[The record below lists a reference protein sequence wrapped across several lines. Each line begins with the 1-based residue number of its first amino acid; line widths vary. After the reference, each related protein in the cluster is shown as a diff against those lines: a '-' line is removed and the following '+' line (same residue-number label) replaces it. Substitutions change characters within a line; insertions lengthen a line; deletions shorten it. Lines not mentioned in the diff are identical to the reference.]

1 MKKFYFVLFFLA
13 ILAFSCSKDGLMDNN
28 QGIDQLNNASLKCTG
43 SVIKVYPG
51 PNDTQSLIDAFA
63 TATAIGKNAVVK
75 LMPGT
80 FKIGWIEVK
89 EFNGTFS
96 GSGKGKTIVT
106 NFPDLTP
113 DAVIAQNK
121 VPALIT
127 FIGGDVSVSDLS
139 VKMPEALSW
148 LGTQEMNMLL
158 FSDYSADFTP
168 SKKHIGVNLNNIEVI
183 GVLQKNVDMGDGTV
197 IDFPYGA
204 YHGVKFAPDILD
216 QYTALLRC
224 NIDININKSE
234 FSKFSTGVYVW
245 GCKKGNFRFGIEG
258 GNIFTENN
266 QGLCVNEN
274 IGVNVKIM
282 NNEFTTPTH
291 YWDGVDLNAGEAAWE
306 GYTSIEN
313 VPGVLGNYEIRNNIF
328 NNINYSIGMGIMDAW
343 RYGHPE
349 DPRWINIIVSKNTFN
364 TTGELA
370 DPWVTYN
377 VKNALFS
384 DNIIKAEAL
393 ITYLY
398 MTGFYWLTPDDPNY
412 MLSWTEGC
420 KFLNN
425 KIMSENTHI
434 YFDWCTKD
442 NLVVGDLSNVTVE
455 DYGVNN
461 QFKDITHSGHAT
473 HKSSYDQMN
482 RIERMRD
489 MYGRHFNHKQ
499 N

>member
-13 ILAFSCSKDGLMDNN
+13 ILAFSCTKDGLMDNN

-75 LMPGT
+75 LMRGT
-80 FKIGWIEVK
+80 FKIGMIEVR

-96 GSGKGKTIVT
+96 GSGKGETIIT
-106 NFPDLTP
+106 NIPDLTP
-113 DAVIAQNK
+113 DAVISLNK

-127 FIGGDVSVSDLS
+127 FIGGDISVSDLS
-139 VKMPEALSW
+139 VKMPEALPW

-168 SKKHIGVNLNNIEVI
+168 AKKHIGVDLNNIEVI
-183 GVLQKNVDMGDGTV
+183 GVLQKDVTMWDGTV

-204 YHGVKFAPDILD
+204 YGGVKFAPDILD
-216 QYTALLRC
+216 QYISPFRC
-224 NIDININKSE
+224 NIDININKSK

-245 GCKKGNFRFGIEG
+245 GCKKGNFRFGTEG
-258 GNIFTENN
+258 GNIFTGNN
-266 QGLCVNEN
+266 QGLCVNDN
-274 IGVNVKIM
+274 IGVNVKIW
-282 NNEFTTPTH
+282 NNEFTALDY
-291 YWDGVDLNAGEAAWE
+291 YWDGIDLNTGSDAFAD
-306 GYTSIEN
+306 YPLEN
-313 VPGVLGNYEIRNNIF
+313 VTGVLGNYEIRNNIF
-328 NNINYSIGMGIMDAW
+328 NMNYCGGVGIMDAW
-343 RYGHPE
+343 RYVHPE
-349 DPRWINIIVSKNTFN
+349 DLKWMNIICSKNTFN
-364 TTGELA
+364 TTGEEA
-370 DPWVTYN
+370 APWMTYN

-384 DNIIKAEAL
+384 DNIIKGDAL

-434 YFDWCTKD
+434 VFDPDTKD
-442 NLVVGDLSNVTVE
+442 NLVVGDLSNVIVE

-461 QFKDITHSGHAT
+461 KFIDITHSGHAT

>member
-1 MKKFYFVLFFLA
+1 
-13 ILAFSCSKDGLMDNN
+13 
-28 QGIDQLNNASLKCTG
+28 
-43 SVIKVYPG
+43 VIKVYPG

-96 GSGKGKTIVT
+96 GSGKGKTIIT
-106 NFPDLTP
+106 NLPDLTP
-113 DAVIAQNK
+113 DVVIAQNK

-127 FIGGDVSVSDLS
+127 FIGGDISVSDLS
-139 VKMPEALSW
+139 VKMPEALPW

-158 FSDYSADFTP
+158 FSDYSADFMP
-168 SKKHIGVNLNNIEVI
+168 AKKHIGVDLNNIEVT
-183 GVLQKNVDMGDGTV
+183 GVLQKDVVLWDGGPV
-197 IDFPYGA
+197 ADFPYNA
-204 YHGVKFAPDILD
+204 FNGVKFAPDILD
-216 QYTALLRC
+216 QYTSPFRC
-224 NIDININKSE
+224 NIDININKSK
-234 FSKFSTGVYVW
+234 FSKFLRGVYVW
-245 GCKKGNFRFGIEG
+245 GCKKGNFRVGTEG
-258 GNIFTENN
+258 GNIFTGNN

-274 IGVNVKIM
+274 IGVNVKIW
-282 NNEFTTPTH
+282 NNEFTVPTY
-291 YWDGVDLNAGEAAWE
+291 YWNGIDLNTGEGAFADFPL
-306 GYTSIEN
+306 EN
-313 VPGVLGNYEIRNNIF
+313 VTGVLGNYEIRNNIF
-328 NNINYSIGMGIMDAW
+328 NINYCEGVGIMDAW
-343 RYGHPE
+343 RYTHPE
-349 DPRWINIIVSKNTFN
+349 DLKWMNIIWCKNTFN
-364 TTGELA
+364 STGELA
-370 DPWVTYN
+370 EPWITFN

-384 DNIIKAEAL
+384 DNIIKGDAL

-434 YFDWCTKD
+434 VFDPDTKD

-482 RIERMRD
+482 RIERMHD